1 MSWITSIF
9 GKKTKGVK
17 AEVPE
22 LFNAL
27 YEFNHN
33 KIIENS
39 QSEENKL
46 DGCEISDTLFLE
58 GPKSVDSIGFLFVG
72 SEGLE
77 TLSVIHSI
85 TSNIASSLLLANE
98 EILSNNT
105 LRVPTI
111 ELPSISKPKDTF
123 FEGTK
128 WYENNKERI
137 EEDVRKLIK
146 DVSLVFIFTDNTSY
160 NFGLLKKIMVF
171 IKIQDIQPVI
181 ILKLPPKNT
190 ELSNEISTLLFIHS
204 ISQAKEE
211 ENFSYLLLDEEIL
224 NKSNKT
230 ISSDVLT
237 IKFQRRI
244 ATVIVDLISASQMPS
259 KFYQT
264 DQSNF
269 IRIFDNCLGPCKLLS
284 YDIYDDKP
292 SLSGLLNN
300 LKLAESFNTKQQAA
314 RGFIAVQPGLKGL
327 QTREY
332 RVMRNRFSKI
342 DVVFSIL
349 EERQRGSLIR
359 GIQTFNETPKILLER
374 YTAFSDIM
382 IEIINDED
390 QVIGYAD
397 MNEIEKLWDIERY
410 YIKPRPKPEKK

>member
-9 GKKTKGVK
+9 GKKDKGIK

-39 QSEENKL
+39 QNEENKL

-58 GPKSVDSIGFLFVG
+58 GLKSVDSIGFLFVG

-77 TLSVIHSI
+77 TLSIMHSI
-85 TSNIASSLLLANE
+85 TSNIAASLLLANDD
-98 EILSNNT
+98 ILSDNT

-111 ELPSISKPKDTF
+111 ELPSISEPKDTF
-123 FEGTK
+123 FEGSG
-128 WYENNKERI
+128 WYENNKEKI
-137 EEDVRKLIK
+137 KDSVQKLIK
-146 DVSLVFIFTDNTSY
+146 DVSLVFIFTDNTSF
-160 NFGLLKKIMVF
+160 NFGLLKKIIAF
-171 IKIQDIQPVI
+171 IKIHDIQPVI

-190 ELSNEISTLLFIHS
+190 ELSNEISTLMFIYS
-204 ISQAKEE
+204 ISQAREE
-211 ENFSYLLLDEEIL
+211 ESFSYLLLDEEL
-224 NKSNKT
+224 LKKSNKT

-237 IKFQRRI
+237 KKFQHRI
-244 ATVIVDLISASQMPS
+244 ATVIVDLISASQIPS
-259 KFYQT
+259 KFYQI

-284 YDIYDDKP
+284 YEIYDNKP

-314 RGFIAVQPGLKGL
+314 RGFLVIQPGPKGL
-327 QTREY
+327 QTKEY
-332 RVMRNRFSKI
+332 RLMRNRFSKI

-349 EERQRGSLIR
+349 EERKRGSLIR

-374 YTAFSDIM
+374 YTAFSDII

-397 MNEIEKLWDIERY
+397 MSEIEKLWDIERY
-410 YIKPRPKPEKK
+410 YIKTRPKPEKR

>member
-9 GKKTKGVK
+9 GKKSKDVK

-39 QSEENKL
+39 QSVENKL

-58 GPKSVDSIGFLFVG
+58 GLKTVDTIGFLFVG

-77 TLSVIHSI
+77 TLSVMHSI
-85 TSNIASSLLLANE
+85 TSNIAASLLLAND

-123 FEGTK
+123 FEGTR
-128 WYENNKERI
+128 WYENNEERI
-137 EEDVRKLIK
+137 KDYVQKLIK
-146 DVSLVFIFTDNTSY
+146 DVSLVFIFTDNTCF
-160 NFGLLKKIMVF
+160 NFGLLKKIMAF
-171 IKIQDIQPVI
+171 IKIQKIQPVI

-190 ELSNEISTLLFIHS
+190 ELSNEISTLMFIHS
-204 ISQAKEE
+204 ISQAREE
-211 ENFSYLLLDEEIL
+211 ESFPYLLLDEEIL
-224 NKSNKT
+224 KKSNRT

-237 IKFQRRI
+237 KKFQHRI
-244 ATVIVDLISASQMPS
+244 ATVIVDIISASQIPS

-284 YDIYDDKP
+284 YEIYDDNP

-314 RGFIAVQPGLKGL
+314 RGF
-327 QTREY
+327 
-332 RVMRNRFSKI
+332 F
-342 DVVFSIL
+342 VV
-349 EERQRGSLIR
+349 
-359 GIQTFNETPKILLER
+359 
-374 YTAFSDIM
+374 
-382 IEIINDED
+382 
-390 QVIGYAD
+390 
-397 MNEIEKLWDIERY
+397 
-410 YIKPRPKPEKK
+410 

>member
-9 GKKTKGVK
+9 GKKKKGIK

-27 YEFNHN
+27 YEFNHEN
-33 KIIENS
+33 IIENS
-39 QSEENKL
+39 QNKENKL
-46 DGCEISDTLFLE
+46 VGCEISDTLFLE
-58 GPKSVDSIGFLFVG
+58 GPKSVDSIGFLFIG
-72 SEGLE
+72 NEGLE
-77 TLSVIHSI
+77 TLSVMHSI
-85 TSNIASSLLLANE
+85 TSNIAASLLLAND
-98 EILSNNT
+98 EILSNNS

-137 EEDVRKLIK
+137 EEGVQKLIK
-146 DVSLVFIFTDNTSY
+146 DVSLVFIFTENTSF
-160 NFGLLKKIMVF
+160 NFGLLKKIMAF
-171 IKIQDIQPVI
+171 IKIQNIQPVI

-190 ELSNEISTLLFIHS
+190 ELSNEISTLMFILS

-224 NKSNKT
+224 RKSNKT

-237 IKFQRRI
+237 KKFQHRI

-292 SLSGLLNN
+292 SLSGLLKD
-300 LKLAESFNTKQQAA
+300 LKQAESFNTKQQAS
-314 RGFIAVQPGLKGL
+314 RGFLIVQPGLKGL
-327 QTREY
+327 QTKEY

-349 EERQRGSLIR
+349 EERGSGSLIR
-359 GIQTFNETPKILLER
+359 GVQTFNETPKILLER
-374 YTAFSDIM
+374 YAAFSDIM
-382 IEIINDED
+382 IEIVSDED
-390 QVIGYAD
+390 QVIGYVD
-397 MNEIEKLWDIERY
+397 LSEIEKLWDIERY